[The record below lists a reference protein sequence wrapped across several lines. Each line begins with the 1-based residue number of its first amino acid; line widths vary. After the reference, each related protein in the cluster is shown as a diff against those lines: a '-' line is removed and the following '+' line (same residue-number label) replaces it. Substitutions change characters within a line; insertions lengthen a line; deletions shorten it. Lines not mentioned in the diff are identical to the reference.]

1 MIQYS
6 CLENPMDR
14 GTWQATVYGVAKS
27 QTRLKRHSLHTPID
41 FMSAEELMLFNCGDG
56 KDSWTA
62 SRSNQPVL
70 KENNLE
76 YSSEG
81 LMLKLKLQ
89 YFGHLVQ
96 GGDTLEKCPWCWER
110 LRAK

>member
-1 MIQYS
+1 
-6 CLENPMDR
+6 MDR

-27 QTRLKRHSLHTPID
+27 QTRLKRLSLHTPID
-41 FMSAEELMLFNCGDG
+41 FMSAEELMLLNCGDG

-89 YFGHLVQ
+89 YFDHLMEEPIHWKRPSC
-96 GGDTLEKCPWCWER
+96 GER
-110 LRAK
+110 LKAKGKGGSRG

>member
-1 MIQYS
+1 
-6 CLENPMDR
+6 MDR

-81 LMLKLKLQ
+81 LMLKLTLQ